1 MFIFFFQ
8 AEDGIRDLT
17 VTGVRRVLFR
27 SRMAVRSLAR
37 DNDRTAILTR
47 VEEAAAAGE
56 RLRGA
61 VTFRL
66 DQMERPDRQLLHER
80 HLVSKELAGLHR
92 GARARPG
99 AGLVVGGLGGGLGT

>member
-80 HLVSKELAGLHR
+80 HLVSRSWR
-92 GARARPG
+92 GSIASRGRVPGRPSSRG
-99 AGLVVGGLGGGLGT
+99 PRWG